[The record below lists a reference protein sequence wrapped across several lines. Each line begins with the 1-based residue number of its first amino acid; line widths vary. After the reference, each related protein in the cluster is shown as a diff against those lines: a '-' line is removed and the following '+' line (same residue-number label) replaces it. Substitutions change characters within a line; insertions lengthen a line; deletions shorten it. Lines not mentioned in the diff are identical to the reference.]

1 MPSVRQQ
8 VAEVPAELFKEGG
21 ETALDRMHRI
31 CVAIWETGVSR
42 AKEVPSSDH
51 TGKDPSEH
59 RNGNC
64 RRDSDNERG
73 QEIKLRISEYWCT
86 KHANTNNRFIGA
98 LWTSRRRSTLSP
110 MISSG

>member
-64 RRDSDNERG
+64 RR
-73 QEIKLRISEYWCT
+73 IPTT
-86 KHANTNNRFIGA
+86 KGDKRSNYESQNTGA
-98 LWTSRRRSTLSP
+98 QSTRTPTTAL
-110 MISSG
+110 